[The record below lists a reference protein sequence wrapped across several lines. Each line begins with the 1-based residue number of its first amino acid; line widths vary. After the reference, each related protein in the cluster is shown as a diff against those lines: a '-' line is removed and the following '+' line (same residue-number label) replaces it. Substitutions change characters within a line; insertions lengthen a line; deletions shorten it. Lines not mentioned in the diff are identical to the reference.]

1 MAFSSLRRWFT
12 RSHAPLAEVTPRDE
26 ELSGAEEQYL
36 KGVEFAD
43 GLGVAQDYGQAARWF
58 ARAAE
63 QNHAQAQLNLA
74 TLYRQGQGVG
84 RDPAKSLQ
92 WLTRAAKLGNAAAQY
107 RLGVQ
112 QHLVGRVGRATAAPE
127 TRIEALMW
135 VRLSAAQGYRGAE
148 SACQFVTSGMTWEEV
163 AEGGRRAAAFVV
175 GSSDVR
181 IESLSP
187 G

>member
-1 MAFSSLRRWFT
+1 MALSSLRRWFS
-12 RSHAPLAEVTPRDE
+12 RSQTPVAEVTPRHE
-26 ELSGAEEQYL
+26 EPIGAEEQYL
-36 KGVEFAD
+36 RGVEFAD
-43 GLGVAQDYGQAARWF
+43 GLGVPQNYAQAAQWF

-74 TLYRQGQGVG
+74 TLYRQGQGVN
-84 RDPAKSLQ
+84 RDPAMSLQ

-112 QHLVGRVGRATAAPE
+112 QHLAGRVGRATAAPE

-135 VRLSAAQGYRGAE
+135 VRLSAAQGHQGAE
-148 SACQFVTSGMTWEEV
+148 SACQFVTSGMSWEEV

-175 GSSDVR
+175 GSSA
-181 IESLSP
+181 
-187 G
+187 